1 MVKPTIAEIRASDL
15 TPLEQELALA
25 SFGAQA
31 LPTEPQ
37 DAQRPKAASRTAAP
51 HDPRHGHSTS
61 AFAAASRDA
70 TPAAAD
76 ASAAARPAPN
86 PALANNPHMNA

>member
-31 LPTEPQ
+31 AEPEQ
-37 DAQRPKAASRTAAP
+37 DAPRSKAAPRTPVAQ
-51 HDPRHGHSTS
+51 DPRHGRSTS

-70 TPAAAD
+70 MPGATGAP
-76 ASAAARPAPN
+76 RPAPN
-86 PALANNPHMNA
+86 PALANNPHLNA